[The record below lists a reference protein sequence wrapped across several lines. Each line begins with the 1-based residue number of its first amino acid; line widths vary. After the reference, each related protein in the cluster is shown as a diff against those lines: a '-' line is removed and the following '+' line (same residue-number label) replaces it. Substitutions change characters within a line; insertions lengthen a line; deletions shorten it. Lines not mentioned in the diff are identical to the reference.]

1 MKPKKLLPL
10 IAAMALL
17 FALAPWSSSQDAVAP
32 GADGQ
37 PGGAAD
43 AGNKKGGAGVSIMTA
58 EQGDALQQKVE
69 KLLEDQK
76 KLLEKIDQ
84 MQKDIEFIKA
94 ASRTR

>member
-1 MKPKKLLPL
+1 MTPTKLFPIL
-10 IAAMALL
+10 AAMALL
-17 FALAPWSSSQDAVAP
+17 LAIAPWSSGQDAA
-32 GADGQ
+32 GANGQ
-37 PGGAAD
+37 AD
-43 AGNKKGGAGVSIMTA
+43 AGKKGGAGVSIMTA